1 MDILITDDEILN
13 WGSLYGYELGK
24 ICFSFKE
31 RLCIQQFLFL
41 KFNIVK
47 EMEKSKSKIS
57 I

>member
-1 MDILITDDEILN
+1 MDM
-13 WGSLYGYELGK
+13 SLVKYASVL
-24 ICFSFKE
+24 KE
-31 RLCIQQFLFL
+31 HSLCIQQFLFL